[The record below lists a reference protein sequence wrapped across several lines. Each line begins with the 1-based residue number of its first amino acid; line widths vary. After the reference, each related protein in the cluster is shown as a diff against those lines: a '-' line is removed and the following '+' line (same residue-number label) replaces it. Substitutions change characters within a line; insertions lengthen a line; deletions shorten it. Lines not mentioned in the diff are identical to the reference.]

1 MPAPLLPRRDKA
13 CWWAID
19 RFGAVELA
27 WGRDADDGSPP
38 REFLVGHVPRRVR
51 FFGVASVKPCAL
63 LVGWELEVAHL
74 HRCTEVGCC
83 LAEGR
88 ALVSIPEAEVDHN
101 VDAEREG
108 S

>member
-1 MPAPLLPRRDKA
+1 MPAPLLPGREA

-19 RFGAVELA
+19 RFGAFELA

-38 REFLVGHVPRRVR
+38 RELLGGHVPRRLR
-51 FFGVASVKPCAL
+51 FFGLASVKPCAL
-63 LVGWELEVAHL
+63 LIGCELEVAHL
-74 HRCTEVGCC
+74 HRRTKVGRC

-88 ALVSIPEAEVDHN
+88 ALVSTPEAEVDHD

-108 S
+108 A